1 MKRTLAGGAAALL
14 MGMSAVAPAAGPSW
28 DHATISWI
36 LAGEVERPGSED
48 DLEGY
53 RFDFTKSLGRQ
64 FFVRAAA
71 DTREADSAPNV
82 DFSAHRI
89 GIGARFPI
97 SGGRSPI
104 ELWGA
109 LNYERVVVEGSVG
122 YGPGID
128 IGLRSQLTPQ
138 FDLDL
143 AVKIFGDIDFDD
155 FDADYTGYELTG
167 AYKLRPDLSLLV
179 SYGSYEVDLDGGPS
193 IDLDGM
199 ISVGLRL
206 HF

>member
-1 MKRTLAGGAAALL
+1 MKTTWKGIDSTSPRALAAN
-14 MGMSAVAPAAGPSW
+14 SS
-28 DHATISWI
+28 S
-36 LAGEVERPGSED
+36 
-48 DLEGY
+48 
-53 RFDFTKSLGRQ
+53 GRLPI
-64 FFVRAAA
+64 RAKP
-71 DTREADSAPNV
+71 TPPPNV